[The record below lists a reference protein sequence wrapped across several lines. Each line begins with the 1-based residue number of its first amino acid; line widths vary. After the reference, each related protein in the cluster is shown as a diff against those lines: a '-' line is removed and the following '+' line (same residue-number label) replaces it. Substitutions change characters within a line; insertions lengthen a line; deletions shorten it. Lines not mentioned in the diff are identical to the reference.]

1 MRMLGSRIATLM
13 TEARAFVLSKAKVG
27 RAVYARLAF
36 AWPLT
41 LEGERGAPVNVRA
54 RLRRPFFGTAGKT
67 TRSFPAYLSSSTEA
81 ESVPLCR
88 GESEREEGRKWTGHF
103 QMTFEV
109 AVVCAI
115 VLLSFDLSSFLF
127 ARFARLCC

>member
-1 MRMLGSRIATLM
+1 M
-13 TEARAFVLSKAKVG
+13 TVDMINYHENARLKDCHTHDGGAGFRSKQG
-27 RAVYARLAF
+27 QGWSCGLRAVGLCVAF
-36 AWPLT
+36 EPLT

-88 GESEREEGRKWTGHF
+88 GESEREGENGPA
-103 QMTFEV
+103 TFK
-109 AVVCAI
+109 
-115 VLLSFDLSSFLF
+115 
-127 ARFARLCC
+127 